1 MARFLRKHALDLAL
15 SAIAIV
21 CVPIALKSSSDP
33 VPAWLRDTWLERV
46 LLQFSAGNQLLFDL
60 ALGVLI
66 SLLLYV
72 LVVRIP
78 EFRKRKRHR
87 AHLLR
92 KYSDLKEECI
102 MNFLFA
108 CNGTASLD
116 LVKELKDREK
126 FKAYF
131 SEKLAPDQ
139 ERWHEV
145 LNGMNSRLMRS
156 ICDAIAAFRREVEY
170 SLSAVDVDED
180 RSLAMLRQLTGALHA
195 AEKWTDDYDD
205 VKAMS
210 KFMWSQHTGWDII
223 SGYTDRDAV
232 EDLIG
237 AM

>member
-1 MARFLRKHALDLAL
+1 VSRFLRKHALDLAL
-15 SAIAIV
+15 AAIAIA

-33 VPAWLRDTWLERV
+33 IPAWVSDTWLEPV
-46 LLQFSAGNQLLFDL
+46 LLQFSTGNQLLFDL

-108 CNGTASLD
+108 CNGTADLD
-116 LVKELKDREK
+116 LVEELKDRER

-131 SEKLAPDQ
+131 SEKVTPDQ
-139 ERWHEV
+139 ERWHAV
-145 LNGMNSRLMRS
+145 LNGMTAPLMQS

-180 RSLAMLRQLTGALHA
+180 RSMAMLRQLTSALHA

-210 KFMWSQHTGWDII
+210 RFMWSQHTGWDII
-223 SGYTDRDAV
+223 SGYTNHDAV